1 MKQLA
6 LLQEL
11 ESPAVHGVLCTEA
24 EVCLAGLQV
33 EIAHGISHVY
43 VEIDSLL
50 LVTTLKS
57 SDYVVW
63 GLHPSRLASTT
74 CCPLD

>member
-11 ESPAVHGVLCTEA
+11 ESPAVHGAICTEA
-24 EVCLAGLQV
+24 EACLAGLQV

-43 VEIDSLL
+43 VE
-50 LVTTLKS
+50 TLCCWS
-57 SDYVVW
+57 QPLNHQTMCGDFT
-63 GLHPSRLASTT
+63 LAV
-74 CCPLD
+74 

>member
-1 MKQLA
+1 
-6 LLQEL
+6 
-11 ESPAVHGVLCTEA
+11 
-24 EVCLAGLQV
+24 
-33 EIAHGISHVY
+33 VY